1 MLLACF
7 GALALI
13 LASIGLFG
21 TMAHSVTSRTREL
34 GIRMSLGADRRSVRR
49 MVLREALV
57 VVAAGLAVGVPLS
70 LAGTRLVSNLL
81 FGVVNT
87 DPLTM
92 AAAVCVLLI
101 VILVAAYL
109 PARRAS
115 LIDPMTALRTE

>member
-7 GALALI
+7 GPLALI